1 MVSDP
6 AMAVQAAR
14 PPIRLRTK
22 LGIILAAAACFC
34 GYTGLKDWHDHHAF
48 VINASESLP
57 NWAFLVNL
65 GQFPERGEYVLFDPG
80 HDPLTVRHFGSHP
93 APFAK
98 IAYGVPGDVI
108 SRSGDQVSVNG
119 RAIVKLKPLT
129 KQGEPLAP
137 GPTGTVPRGCVFAG
151 SPHKDGFDSRYQ
163 AIGFVCADRLLGVG
177 EAVL

>member
-80 HDPLTVRHFGSHP
+80 HDPLTVRHFGVIPRPSPRSPMAFP
-93 APFAK
+93 AM
-98 IAYGVPGDVI
+98 
-108 SRSGDQVSVNG
+108 
-119 RAIVKLKPLT
+119 
-129 KQGEPLAP
+129 
-137 GPTGTVPRGCVFAG
+137 
-151 SPHKDGFDSRYQ
+151 
-163 AIGFVCADRLLGVG
+163 
-177 EAVL
+177 